1 VTRDRNHDLQPG
13 SELTAE
19 PFHLRLFGSGAAG
32 LLAGTFV
39 GFVEVV
45 LLVVLGGDS
54 SRLHALLWA
63 LVAYGVLGLLLGTLI
78 GSALLLLRRDMSP
91 ASAYAWVWSGV
102 FFLLGFLVIRHRLYR
117 DLLHEGI
124 RTLSPQGLLFHA
136 GLFLALGIAALFF
149 LWLWRRPILRPL
161 SEPRGAGIAFALLIV
176 LGAAVSFAFRP
187 GQPFA
192 TAPEGIPP
200 GLEDAPN
207 VILIGA
213 DTLRAD
219 RLSCYG
225 YPSQTPHIDALAS
238 DGVRYAAATAQAS
251 WTKPSFA
258 TIFTSLYPSSHTA
271 TGKPHRLPQAVT
283 TLAEAL
289 SASGYHAGGFADNPS
304 ISASFGFDQ
313 GFADYVYLEPA
324 YLLGGSEAAS
334 QLALYQVLRRGWAMM
349 SGEGIYVHNF
359 YQDASV
365 VNQHAMDW
373 MEENKHTRFFL
384 FLHYMD
390 PHDPYFEHPYNGYG
404 HARASDQNPDPSL
417 APEFSHLYDGEV
429 SYLDEYLGQLF
440 DWLKAEGM
448 YEEALVVLTSDHGE
462 EFQEHGG
469 WWHGQTLYQEQID
482 VPLIIKY
489 PTRAGEASSL
499 GSTSSPQ
506 QVVDDLVRSL
516 DIAPTVLDVAG
527 VSIPSGMM
535 GRSLWSATEPVPLA
549 FSEED
554 HEGNVLKS
562 VRTSHRKL
570 ILANPDNPRGLPA
583 EALFDLDS
591 DPGELRNLASTV
603 PDQIE
608 ALRGPLEDLLAF
620 ARERA
625 VAGEMGSLDAAV
637 QERLRDLGY

>member
-1 VTRDRNHDLQPG
+1 VTRNQNHDLQPG
-13 SELTAE
+13 NGLRAE
-19 PFHLRLFGSGAAG
+19 PFHTRLPSSGAAG
-32 LLAGTFV
+32 LLAGAFV
-39 GFVEVV
+39 GLVEVV
-45 LLVVLGGDS
+45 LLVILGSDPG
-54 SRLHALLWA
+54 RLHALLWA
-63 LVAYGVLGLLLGTLI
+63 LLAYGALGLLLGLFI
-78 GSALLLLRRDMSP
+78 GAALFLLGRDMDRS
-91 ASAYAWVWSGV
+91 SAFSCVWAGV
-102 FFLLGFLVIRHRLYR
+102 FLLLGFLVVRHRLYR

-136 GLFLALGIAALFF
+136 GLLLILGVASLFF
-149 LWLWRRPILRPL
+149 LWLWRRPVLRPL
-161 SEPRGAGIAFALLIV
+161 TEPRGAGATFVLVIA
-176 LGAAVSFAFRP
+176 LGAVVSFAFRP
-187 GQPFA
+187 GQTLA
-192 TAPEGIPP
+192 TAPEGISP
-200 GLEDAPN
+200 GLEDTPN
-207 VILIGA
+207 VILIGV

-225 YPSQTPHIDALAS
+225 YPSQTPHIDALAG
-238 DGVRYAAATAQAS
+238 DGVRYAAMTAQAS

-289 SASGYHAGGFADNPS
+289 SASGYHSGGFADNPS

-349 SGEGIYVHNF
+349 SGEDIYVQSF

-365 VNQHAMDW
+365 VNQHALDW
-373 MEENKHTRFFL
+373 MEKNKHTRFFL

-404 HARASDQNPDPSL
+404 HARASDQNPDHSL
-417 APEFSHLYDGEV
+417 APEFSRLYDDEV
-429 SYLDEYLGQLF
+429 TYLDEHLGRLF
-440 DWLKAEGM
+440 DWLKAEGL

-469 WWHGQTLYQEQID
+469 WWHGQTLYQEQIA

-489 PTRAGEASSL
+489 PAGAEE
-499 GSTSSPQ
+499 GSSPGSAISPS
-506 QVVDDLVRSL
+506 QVVGDLVRSL
-516 DIAPTVLDVAG
+516 DIAPTILDVAG
-527 VSIPSGMM
+527 LSIPEAMM
-535 GRSLWSATEPVPLA
+535 GRSLWSATDPVSFA

-554 HEGNVLKS
+554 HEGNVLQS
-562 VRTSHRKL
+562 VRTPDRKL

-591 DPGELRNLASTV
+591 DPGEQRNLATTA
-603 PDQIE
+603 PDQME
-608 ALRGPLEDLLAF
+608 VLRGPLEDLLAL
-620 ARERA
+620 ARQRA

-637 QERLRDLGY
+637 QQRLRDLGY